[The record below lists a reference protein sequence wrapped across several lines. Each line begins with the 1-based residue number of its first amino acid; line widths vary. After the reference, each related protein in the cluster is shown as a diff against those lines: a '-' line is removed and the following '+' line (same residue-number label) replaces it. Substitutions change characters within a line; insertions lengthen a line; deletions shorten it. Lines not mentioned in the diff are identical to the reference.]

1 MRINR
6 FRRDDRG
13 AAAVEFALVLPI
25 LVVLVFGVVDFGRAL
40 FAYNYL
46 TSAVREGG
54 RFAAVQNSAS
64 AQAAVRTRMIDYLGQ
79 LNSLALPAVPAAK
92 ITSVPDNLV
101 NPRYITVTITD
112 YELAPITPIPALL
125 GISTFRFSPSAVF
138 RWERADEP

>member
-1 MRINR
+1 MRLAR

-25 LVVLVFGVVDFGRAL
+25 LVVLVFGIVDFGRAL

-46 TSAVREGG
+46 TAAVREGG
-54 RFAAVQNSAS
+54 RFAAVQTSAS
-64 AQAAVRTRMIDYLGQ
+64 AQAAVRTRMAEYLGQ
-79 LNSLALPAVPAAK
+79 LNSLALPAVPAAN
-92 ITSVPDNLV
+92 ITSVPNDAA

-112 YELAPITPIPALL
+112 YELQPITPIPALL

-138 RWERADEP
+138 RWERAAS

>member
-1 MRINR
+1 MRITR

-25 LVVLVFGVVDFGRAL
+25 LVVLVFGIVDFGRAL

-54 RFAAVQNSAS
+54 RFAAVQGSAS
-64 AQAAVRTRMIDYLGQ
+64 AQAAVQARMVDYLGQ

-138 RWERADEP
+138 RWEREDTP